1 MKRLPLFFFV
11 AVFSGLITFLS
22 CGPSKKNPVAKS
34 ASKSRARRSN
44 FVLPKPVSQDY
55 VGSESCRECHA
66 EIMKEYESHAMSQS
80 MSITRESSIE
90 DYISEPKFEA
100 AIGLTYEVQR
110 DVDKVVH
117 REMVSDKTN
126 IEIVSHDEVID
137 FTCGSGTRGC
147 SYFVFRDGKLF
158 QSPVTWYGK
167 SKKWDLSPGY
177 HPPAHPR
184 FERMASD
191 GCLACHAGTMNPVPS
206 QRNTFDEAKPFLEL
220 AIGCERCHGPAKAHI
235 EFHNAPSRKPD
246 EMDPI
251 VNPSNLTPEKRD
263 AVCYQCHLQG
273 ENRVTRYG
281 RSEYDFR
288 PGMFISDIWVPF
300 LKSGKAIDGET
311 EAVSQVEQ
319 MRQSKCFTESNGA
332 LGCISC
338 HDPHKSPTDDGRIDF
353 YRNQCIECHQ
363 KNEQPDCGL
372 ARPERLVKSP
382 KDSCVQCH
390 MPKLNAGDVPHTP
403 QTDHRVQL
411 PGKPFQYES
420 TDVDGFRI
428 WSDGQIPIVELA
440 RAKTISLAEKA
451 YFSRDPQVI
460 EKAMEGLQYFH
471 PPADD
476 DLLLNEALAQLYW
489 AQGEH
494 DNALILWKKLLQ
506 GNPKDEFLLAGIAFS
521 LQESNRIA
529 EAYQYY
535 KRLIEVNDSRPETL
549 RGFVDVCTQLQKYNE
564 GMEAAKRILEL
575 DPGSQLAH
583 AWLAKAY
590 QNSNDVEKAAYHS
603 DMAKKLAAAQAK

>member
-1 MKRLPLFFFV
+1 MKRIPLFFFV
-11 AVFSGLITFLS
+11 AVFSGLLTFLS
-22 CGPSKKNPVAKS
+22 CGPSKKKAVTKTTTR
-34 ASKSRARRSN
+34 KRAGQSN
-44 FVLPKPVSQDY
+44 FVHPKPVSQGY

-80 MSITRESSIE
+80 MALTNESSIE
-90 DYISEPKFEA
+90 DYLTNPKFEA
-100 AIGLTYEVQR
+100 ATGLAYAVER
-110 DVDKVVH
+110 DVDKVTH
-117 REMVSDKTN
+117 REIISDKSN
-126 IEIVSHDEVID
+126 AEIVSHDETID

-167 SKKWDLSPGY
+167 SEKWDLSPGY
-177 HPPAHPR
+177 NPPAHPR

-191 GCLACHAGTMNPVPS
+191 GCLACHAGNMNPVPKE
-206 QRNTFDEAKPFLEL
+206 RNTFVAAEPFREL
-220 AIGCERCHGPAKAHI
+220 AIGCERCHGPAKSHI
-235 EFHNAPSRKPD
+235 DFHNSASHKAD
-246 EMDPI
+246 EVDPI
-251 VNPSNLTPEKRD
+251 VNPINLSPEKRD

-281 RSEYDFR
+281 RGEYDFR

-300 LKSGKAIDGET
+300 LKSGKAVDGKAD
-311 EAVSQVEQ
+311 AVSQVEQ
-319 MRQSKCFTESNGA
+319 MRQSKCFTESSGA
-332 LGCISC
+332 FGCISC
-338 HDPHKSPTDDGRIDF
+338 HDPHKSPTETGRIDF
-353 YRNQCIECHQ
+353 YRDQCIKCHETD
-363 KNEQPDCGL
+363 NQPDCGL
-372 ARPERLVKSP
+372 AKPDRLVKSP
-382 KDSCVQCH
+382 MDSCIQCH

-403 QTDHRVQL
+403 QTDHRVQI
-411 PGKPFQYES
+411 PNIPFKYES
-420 TDVDGFRI
+420 IDEDGFRI
-428 WSDGQIPIVELA
+428 WSDGKIPTVELA

-476 DLLLNEALAQLYW
+476 DLLLNEALAQIYW
-489 AQGEH
+489 AQGEQ
-494 DNALILWKKLLQ
+494 DSALILWKKLLQ

-521 LQESNRIA
+521 LQEANRLP

-535 KRLIEVNDSRPETL
+535 KRLIAVNDSRPETL
-549 RGFVDVCTQLQKYNE
+549 RGFVDVCTQLKKYDE
-564 GMEAAKRILEL
+564 GVEAAKRILEL

-590 QNSNDVEKAAYHS
+590 QNNNDKEKAAYHS
-603 DMAKKLAAAQAK
+603 DMAKKLAAAQSK